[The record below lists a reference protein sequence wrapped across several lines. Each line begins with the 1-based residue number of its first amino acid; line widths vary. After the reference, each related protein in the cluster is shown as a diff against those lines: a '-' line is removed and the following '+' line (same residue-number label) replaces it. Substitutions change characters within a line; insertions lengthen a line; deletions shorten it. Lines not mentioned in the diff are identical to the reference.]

1 MVKTGDHCVGCGNKA
16 RAKHGCEEFLPFF
29 HLQWHQKKIIGNNK
43 WLKKIHNNDD
53 ENDTNINNNN
63 NNDSNND
70 EINYNNNNNEY
81 NYNNLK
87 RIII

>member
-43 WLKKIHNNDD
+43 WLKKLHNNDD
-53 ENDTNINNNN
+53 ENDTNIKNNN